1 MLFQASRAATGTLL
15 SRGSGLVRDVL
26 FAYVFGT
33 SFQYDAYI
41 VAISIPFLLRSI
53 FAEGGLSSAFVP
65 IYKRSKDKNAFATGV
80 FLFLLFTAGVVSLLL
95 AIFAPNIVYLFAT
108 GLRQNAKAFA
118 YAVKMERFTAFF
130 LLFISLWAWGAGIL
144 NSHKSFFVPSLSP
157 MFNNLF
163 IIGGILLSPLF
174 HPHIL
179 SVAIGFSVGG
189 AFQFLFEMPF
199 LKKIGFKPVPL
210 EDKSE
215 RNEFLRAFFFTSL
228 SVALSQTNFFVDT
241 NIASRLAS
249 GSISILQYANRIY
262 QLPMGIL
269 IVSLASV
276 YLPEM
281 SEKRNVQEL
290 KASIHDAFSKL
301 FFIMIPST
309 FFIALFSRQIIDVIY
324 AHGAFNTQS
333 AFLTSEVLLIYIMG
347 FPFQSSIIIMNRALY
362 AFKSAKTATLV
373 TLFGVL
379 TNVVGDLTL
388 GLRYSVNGMAFATT
402 LSAMVS
408 FTILY
413 LIERKKYSIRIS
425 EVKGEFFK
433 ILFASLLS
441 TIPLYLSSLIKN
453 PWFSLI
459 LGFFSFSISF
469 MVLSHLFKSENASRM
484 WNIFN
489 IKRKK
494 S

>member
-1 MLFQASRAATGTLL
+1 
-15 SRGSGLVRDVL
+15 
-26 FAYVFGT
+26 VFGA

-41 VAISIPFLLRSI
+41 VAISIPFLLRAI
-53 FAEGGLSSAFVP
+53 FAEGGLSSAFIP
-65 IYKRSKDKNAFATGV
+65 IYKRSKDKNVFATRV
-80 FLFLLFTAGVVSLLL
+80 LLFLVVTAGAVSLAL
-95 AIFAPNIVYLFAT
+95 AFFAPNIVYLFAT
-108 GLRQNAKAFA
+108 GLSQNIKAFT

-144 NSHKSFFVPSLSP
+144 NSHRSFFVPSLSP

-163 IIGGILLSPLF
+163 IIGGILLSPFF

-179 SVAIGFSVGG
+179 SVAIGFSIGG
-189 AFQFLFEMPF
+189 ASQFLFETPF
-199 LKKIGFKPVPL
+199 LKKIGFKFTL
-210 EDKSE
+210 SEDRSE

-228 SVALSQTNFFVDT
+228 SVALSQINFFVDT
-241 NIASRLAS
+241 NVASRLTS
-249 GSISILQYANRIY
+249 GSISVLQYANRIY

-269 IVSLASV
+269 IVSLATV

-290 KASIHDAFSKL
+290 KKSIHDAFSKL
-301 FFIMIPST
+301 FFIMIPSA

-324 AHGAFNTQS
+324 AHGAFSPHS
-333 AFLTSEVLLIYIMG
+333 ASITSQVLLVYTIG

-362 AFKSAKTATLV
+362 AFKSAKIATLI
-373 TLFGVL
+373 TLFGVT
-379 TNVVGDLTL
+379 TNVIGDLTL
-388 GLRYSVNGMAFATT
+388 GFRYSVNGLALATA

-408 FTILY
+408 FTTLY

-425 EVKGEFFK
+425 EVKSEFFK

-441 TIPLYLSSLIKN
+441 TIPLYFSSLIEN
-453 PWFSLI
+453 PWISLTV
-459 LGFFSFSISF
+459 GFFSFSIF
-469 MVLSHLFKSENASRM
+469 FLGFSHLFKSENASRL

-489 IKRKK
+489 TNRKK